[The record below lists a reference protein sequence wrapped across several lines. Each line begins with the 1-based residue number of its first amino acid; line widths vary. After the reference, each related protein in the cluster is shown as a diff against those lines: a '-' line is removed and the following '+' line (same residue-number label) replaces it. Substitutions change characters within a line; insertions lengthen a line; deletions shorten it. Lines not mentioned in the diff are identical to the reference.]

1 MRNGNNERGV
11 FDILDL
17 LGLLYIG
24 VILCKICGVIT
35 IPWLYILIPVY
46 IPFVAAGIT
55 CIIVLIVWVIDKIIN
70 R

>member
-17 LGLLYIG
+17 FGLLYIG

-35 IPWLYILIPVY
+35 IPWVYILIPVY
-46 IPFVAAGIT
+46 IPFVATGIAF
-55 CIIVLIVWVIDKIIN
+55 IILFIVWVIDKIIN

>member
-11 FDILDL
+11 CDILDL

-55 CIIVLIVWVIDKIIN
+55 CIIVLIVWVFDKIIN

>member
-1 MRNGNNERGV
+1 MRNGNNKRGV

-55 CIIVLIVWVIDKIIN
+55 CIIVLIVWVFDKIIN

>member
-17 LGLLYIG
+17 VGLLYIG
-24 VILCKICGVIT
+24 VILSKICGVIT

-46 IPFVAAGIT
+46 IAFVSAVIT
-55 CIIVLIVWVIDKIIN
+55 CIIVFIEWVIDKIKN